1 MILNGAM
8 IRQFD
13 ALKNF
18 ALLIYV
24 HHFDVMQVLD
34 IPYITLPRIKIQGFH
49 LNSLLQLPS
58 SILSLYKG

>member
-24 HHFDVMQVLD
+24 HHFDGMQVLD
-34 IPYITLPRIKIQGFH
+34 VPYITLPRIKIQGF
-49 LNSLLQLPS
+49 
-58 SILSLYKG
+58 I